1 MSRYAIRSSLAA
13 LGFVVAATGIS
24 GTVVA
29 APESAPASTEA
40 KQDGGKVGERHGHYG
55 DKHGHRHGGKH
66 GHRHGAEMRD
76 GFFVPGVGPLSK
88 TQLESLKLDA
98 KQQASFDEAKQAQ
111 TDMFKAMREN
121 GGKRH
126 ELLSTQLKDGKLD
139 PRALIADEDAR
150 REKFREQSAEV
161 RGKWLAAWDSL
172 NSTQHQQ
179 VTEWVKERQTKMEA
193 RKAKRQERLAQRQ
206 ARHDAKA
213 ADEAKATPAPA
224 TSAN

>member
-13 LGFVVAATGIS
+13 LGFIVAATGMS
-24 GTVVA
+24 GTVMA
-29 APESAPASTEA
+29 ASETAPTAAET
-40 KQDGGKVGERHGHYG
+40 KQNTDKLGERHGHYG

-66 GHRHGAEMRD
+66 GYHHRAEMRD

-88 TQLESLKLDA
+88 TQVESLKLDA

-111 TDMFKAMREN
+111 TDMFKAMREH

-126 ELLSTQLKDGKLD
+126 ELLATQLQDGKLD
-139 PRALIADEDAR
+139 PHALIADEDAR
-150 REKFREQSAEV
+150 REKFREQSTEV

-179 VTEWVKERQTKMEA
+179 VTEWVKERQTKLEA

-213 ADEAKATPAPA
+213 ADEAKPAPA